1 MTDFMTPLQN
11 LFDSGVFTWVI
22 MPILIFLARVT
33 DVTLGTF
40 RIIFTSRGKR
50 SLAPIFGFVEV
61 FIWIVAISQI
71 MRNVNN
77 IAAYLGYAAGFATG
91 TYIGLSLEEKMA
103 IGTLIVRVI
112 VKQNPTNLIDQLHEA
127 GFGITYVDAHGASG
141 KVSLIYTIV
150 KRKDLAEVVN
160 IIHLHHPKAF
170 LSIEEVR
177 STQEGVFPIHQRRP
191 SLVNHF
197 ILRKSK

>member
-1 MTDFMTPLQN
+1 MTDYMTALQD
-11 LFDSGVFTWVI
+11 LFNSSVFTWVI
-22 MPILIFLARVT
+22 LPILIFLARVT

-50 SLAPIFGFVEV
+50 TLAPIFGFIEV

-71 MRNVNN
+71 MKNVNN
-77 IAAYLGYAAGFATG
+77 IAAYLGYAAGFAAG
-91 TYIGLSLEEKMA
+91 TFIGLSLEEKMA

-112 VKQNPTNLIDQLHEA
+112 VKQDPSELVQQLHDA
-127 GFGITYVDAHGASG
+127 GYGVTFVDAHGVSG

-177 STQEGVFPIHQRRP
+177 STQEGIFPVQQHR
-191 SLVNHF
+191 SAFVNHF
-197 ILRKSK
+197 MLRKSK

>member
-1 MTDFMTPLQN
+1 MTDFMTTIQG

-22 MPILIFLARVT
+22 MPALIFLARVT

-50 SLAPIFGFVEV
+50 TLAPIFGFVEV

-71 MRNVNN
+71 MKNVNN
-77 IAAYLGYAAGFATG
+77 IAAYLGYAAGFAAG
-91 TYIGLSLEEKMA
+91 TFIGLSLEEKMA

-112 VKQNPTNLIDQLHEA
+112 VKQDPGELVQQLHDT
-127 GFGITYVDAHGASG
+127 GYGVTFVDAHGVSG
-141 KVSLIYTIV
+141 KVSLIYTIL
-150 KRKDLAEVVN
+150 KRRDVAKVLE
-160 IIHLHHPKAF
+160 IINALHPKAF

-177 STQEGVFPIHQRRP
+177 STQEGIFPVQQHRS
-191 SLVNHF
+191 SLANHF
-197 ILRKSK
+197 MLRKSK